1 MSDENQNTTY
11 AADIERI
18 EQIIEKL
25 RQNDCDIDKMLEY
38 VTEAT
43 SLLEKCQRK
52 LDTTGA
58 KIQKALMDLD
68 TASKAPQ
75 ESPF

>member
-1 MSDENQNTTY
+1 MSEEAQNTSY
-11 AADIERI
+11 ADDIARI
-18 EQIIEKL
+18 EAIIEKL

-38 VTEAT
+38 VTEA
-43 SLLEKCQRK
+43 SALLEKCQRK

-68 TASKAPQ
+68 TSAKD
-75 ESPF
+75 EMH

>member
-11 AADIERI
+11 ADDIARI
-18 EQIIEKL
+18 EEIIDKL

-38 VTEAT
+38 VTEA
-43 SLLEKCQRK
+43 SALLEKCQQK

-58 KIQKALMDLD
+58 KIQKALMNLD
-68 TASKAPQ
+68 TNAKSNP
-75 ESPF
+75 